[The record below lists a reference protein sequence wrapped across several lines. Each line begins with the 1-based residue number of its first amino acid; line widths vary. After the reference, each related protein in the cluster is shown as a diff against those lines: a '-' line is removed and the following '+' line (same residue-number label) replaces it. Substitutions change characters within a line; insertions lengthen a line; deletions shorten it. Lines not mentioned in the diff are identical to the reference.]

1 MEQDIFYRKIAEHV
15 TGLFRKYEQPFF
27 RYHSLQ
33 HTEAVVDNAMKLADY
48 YRLSGREKQV
58 LYAAAWFHDTGHL
71 TGDID
76 RHEERSVQLMRS
88 FLEGEGADEALMND
102 VAAAIM
108 ATNFPARPDGLLQ
121 QILCDADT
129 WHFGT
134 PDFNVTNKQVKK
146 ELKLRGHATMTKN
159 WREKTVRLLEQHRFH
174 TDYAREQLSSGK
186 EENMILWKNKMEKN
200 KDEDEEPEEMT
211 ERLVPLPE
219 SREESKAV
227 KKKKKDG
234 LVTRG
239 IQTMLRLTS
248 ENHLRLSEMADG
260 KANILISVNSI
271 IIGVILS
278 VLLRRLEIDTY
289 LTIPTMIF
297 LASSVATIIIAIL
310 ATLPKVTQGRF
321 SKEDIMKRKVNLL
334 FFGNFYRSSLP
345 EYEWAMERLMEDREY
360 LYGSLVKDIYQLGV
374 VLGKKYRLV
383 RLAYYVFMFGI
394 IASVIAFTV
403 AVLLNGPHPTPV
415 VTDGTRSPI

>member
-1 MEQDIFYRKIAEHV
+1 MEHDTLYRKIAQHV
-15 TGLFRKYEQPFF
+15 TGLFRQYEQPFF
-27 RYHSLQ
+27 RYHTLR
-33 HTEAVVDNAMKLADY
+33 HTETVAEHAMMLADHY
-48 YRLSGREKQV
+48 HISEREKLV
-58 LYAAAWFHDTGHL
+58 VYAAAWFHDTGHL
-71 TGDID
+71 TGDIEG
-76 RHEERSVQLMRS
+76 HEERSVQLMRS
-88 FLEGEGADEALMND
+88 FLEGEKMENAFIDD
-102 VAAAIM
+102 VAKVIL
-108 ATNFPARPDGLLQ
+108 ATRFPPQPANLLEK
-121 QILCDADT
+121 ILCDADT

-146 ELKLRGHATMTKN
+146 ELKLRGHATKTKG
-159 WREKTVRLLEQHRFH
+159 WREKTVQLLEDHRFH
-174 TDYAREQLSSGK
+174 TDYAREHLSSGK
-186 EENMILWKNKMEKN
+186 EENVAVWKHKLEK
-200 KDEDEEPEEMT
+200 KQDDDDETDEPAET
-211 ERLVPLPE
+211 LVPLPE
-219 SREESKAV
+219 SSEDSKAA

-321 SKEDIMKRKVNLL
+321 NKEDIANRKVNLL

-345 EYEWAMERLMEDREY
+345 EYEWAMERLMEDKEY

-383 RLAYYVFMFGI
+383 RLAYYVFMIGI